1 MISVIGYAMA
11 IAASPLSAPS
21 SAHEQKGLSHSQAKD
36 ACTFGNAACCIT
48 SKTEEEKSLL
58 DLDILKGL
66 PLTKLF
72 GVEDST
78 CMSFDLIGQVNILG
92 TFLYLLNF

>member
-21 SAHEQKGLSHSQAKD
+21 SAREHKGVSHSQAKEV
-36 ACTFGNAACCIT
+36 CTFGNAACCIS

-58 DLDILKGL
+58 DLDILKDL
-66 PLTKLF
+66 PLKKLL

-78 CMSFDLIGQVNILG
+78 CVSFDLIGQINLLG
-92 TFLYLLNF
+92 KFVYLP